1 MVKAQDIKKNADRCF
16 GDRDYPKAELKYSK
30 CIELLSAPEIASE
43 ADVAELRGGP
53 PRRRTAARLPRAG
66 RSARRRRED
75 GHRRRP
81 DAPRAVA
88 HVVAIWMKRHAER
101 LVCKMFC
108 VLAELGGVIPHPQ
121 RTVRT

>member
-53 PRRRTAARLPRAG
+53 PRRRTAPPAFRAPSSG
-66 RSARRRRED
+66 R
-75 GHRRRP
+75 
-81 DAPRAVA
+81 AP
-88 HVVAIWMKRHAER
+88 
-101 LVCKMFC
+101 
-108 VLAELGGVIPHPQ
+108 
-121 RTVRT
+121 